1 MHVGLPYTCVS
12 GDSGYLSDTAI
23 TILTLADILQNI
35 CNVSVTLVCMNAEGT
50 KWWPDYEHLHTDH
63 SVIGYSP
70 DLKFDA
76 VVDVQC
82 QMSPTLRRRMTSGTV
97 IGFRYDNCL
106 VNEIQDFTYPRS
118 IFNTHNVRGEVDAV
132 WVWEENVDASQ
143 IPVLEELYGC
153 PVVRM
158 PFIGS
163 RRCMERVNG
172 SDDSCVINPLRFTIV
187 ATNTDSTSSMIVPL
201 VGLNSLP
208 QVDSCHCVGSN
219 TTQETQF
226 YQDNI
231 LKHLHY
237 KSAIQYTD
245 ALQLPTVDDGIYI
258 SHLRFVR
265 FLPHQIHL
273 AWMYGHRLVHNS
285 DVLVNAGIRD
295 GFFPN
300 NSTHDMISA
309 IEQIHDNGMSLDTI
323 RERLVEKVCAVGD
336 KARSVWQKS
345 FKRRIRITFSDMW
358 EGFDPSVNFF
368 VDMIRWMGD
377 WNEVVG
383 EAWTGGGSGRGHVDL
398 HICGPFGFAWKSVPV
413 STPIVFFSGERWEHN
428 AFVES
433 DKRIRLFLTHDPVED
448 ERHIR
453 FPLWITYLNLFGN
466 ETGSSVKQ
474 NPMRAP
480 LDWATTSQGGGNS
493 DSRKHFCA
501 FVVSNPGN
509 QIRNQ
514 AYSYLNQYRHV
525 DSGGQF
531 QNTIGGPIETLYG
544 GGGGGEL
551 AKLAFYRERQFCI
564 AFENSGAPGYVTE
577 KLLHAKMAGCIP
589 IYWGDEMA
597 CTDFDARGF
606 ISMCGKAPNE
616 IVGIVDEL
624 LQDPAQCA
632 YMASIPPLGEKELRA
647 VWERMEHVTAR
658 IRKILGQKVVY
669 KESARNLIKMTE
681 APSVPPVRHAP
692 LYVSFATQRYIPSVL
707 QSLDTLKV
715 IRTRECP
722 GLQYLLYVGD
732 DMTDADTEPI
742 QSIGSWISI
751 RKLPTD
757 VSPAIDTFPDFWALH
772 HFGWRLWILNQ
783 TVNEFTD
790 KLIVYSDTDVQW
802 QRMYDEMFTK
812 AWDTGACFVLDHN
825 LNKHWCSSAMI
836 ESMNV
841 TADELE
847 APQNIGEIVAMRGGH
862 AGACAF
868 FKECYQ
874 LALNPLNL
882 EGRKLIRMLPS
893 GQAVGHRH
901 DQSIMSVMRVRK
913 GGEFG
918 TVDVDVA
925 TCRESLRRTHL
936 TGCPIYHHR
945 GTYTVHKRVLP
956 RTDDVWIIN
965 LNRRADRIQEWAK
978 AYPELANV
986 TQRFQAIDGRELHM
1000 TPAISELFQ
1009 HNDFKWK
1016 RSVVGCALS
1025 HILLWAQLACE
1036 TSAVESYLILEDDMR
1051 FGCEDWAN
1059 ALQDALGALPDDVD
1073 VAMLGGILP
1082 SNRAVYA
1089 DAIASV
1095 NDVWSRITPNTLF
1108 TKSSVP
1114 VFHHCTY
1121 SYYLTKQGAKK
1132 LLRAL
1137 LTGAGGCFTSIDHF
1151 LGFPHSGFVRYV
1163 MTQPIAQCFQE
1174 TDPQYVNSQF
1184 DNFDRVDSFDSDI
1197 WNNNE
1202 VFSQGDRE
1210 SGAIYG
1216 VRQSLYPVMTDVLR
1230 QVSSDIQT
1238 RTLLEPAQY
1247 MQALAEGNEIVFLQT
1262 FSKILENEVTDPATI
1277 RIWQRKNVCCIAEGD
1292 TGINDT
1298 VLAEICGE
1306 DVKIVRVPVVDMER
1320 ACVYAKLF
1328 AVHPAMSIQEI
1339 VERVDV
1345 TGCIPLY
1352 LRAEGDDVFWGQLR
1366 GTLPIME
1373 LRTEGAVQK
1382 FVQILQRDLR
1392 KAEMYRAGLL
1402 QKVRGSGS

>member
-1 MHVGLPYTCVS
+1 
-12 GDSGYLSDTAI
+12 
-23 TILTLADILQNI
+23 
-35 CNVSVTLVCMNAEGT
+35 
-50 KWWPDYEHLHTDH
+50 
-63 SVIGYSP
+63 
-70 DLKFDA
+70 
-76 VVDVQC
+76 
-82 QMSPTLRRRMTSGTV
+82 
-97 IGFRYDNCL
+97 
-106 VNEIQDFTYPRS
+106 
-118 IFNTHNVRGEVDAV
+118 
-132 WVWEENVDASQ
+132 
-143 IPVLEELYGC
+143 
-153 PVVRM
+153 
-158 PFIGS
+158 
-163 RRCMERVNG
+163 
-172 SDDSCVINPLRFTIV
+172 
-187 ATNTDSTSSMIVPL
+187 
-201 VGLNSLP
+201 
-208 QVDSCHCVGSN
+208 
-219 TTQETQF
+219 
-226 YQDNI
+226 
-231 LKHLHY
+231 
-237 KSAIQYTD
+237 
-245 ALQLPTVDDGIYI
+245 
-258 SHLRFVR
+258 
-265 FLPHQIHL
+265 
-273 AWMYGHRLVHNS
+273 
-285 DVLVNAGIRD
+285 
-295 GFFPN
+295 
-300 NSTHDMISA
+300 
-309 IEQIHDNGMSLDTI
+309 
-323 RERLVEKVCAVGD
+323 
-336 KARSVWQKS
+336 
-345 FKRRIRITFSDMW
+345 
-358 EGFDPSVNFF
+358 
-368 VDMIRWMGD
+368 
-377 WNEVVG
+377 
-383 EAWTGGGSGRGHVDL
+383 
-398 HICGPFGFAWKSVPV
+398 
-413 STPIVFFSGERWEHN
+413 
-428 AFVES
+428 
-433 DKRIRLFLTHDPVED
+433 
-448 ERHIR
+448 
-453 FPLWITYLNLFGN
+453 
-466 ETGSSVKQ
+466 
-474 NPMRAP
+474 
-480 LDWATTSQGGGNS
+480 
-493 DSRKHFCA
+493 
-501 FVVSNPGN
+501 
-509 QIRNQ
+509 
-514 AYSYLNQYRHV
+514 
-525 DSGGQF
+525 
-531 QNTIGGPIETLYG
+531 
-544 GGGGGEL
+544 
-551 AKLAFYRERQFCI
+551 
-564 AFENSGAPGYVTE
+564 
-577 KLLHAKMAGCIP
+577 
-589 IYWGDEMA
+589 
-597 CTDFDARGF
+597 
-606 ISMCGKAPNE
+606 
-616 IVGIVDEL
+616 
-624 LQDPAQCA
+624 
-632 YMASIPPLGEKELRA
+632 
-647 VWERMEHVTAR
+647 
-658 IRKILGQKVVY
+658 
-669 KESARNLIKMTE
+669 
-681 APSVPPVRHAP
+681 
-692 LYVSFATQRYIPSVL
+692 
-707 QSLDTLKV
+707 
-715 IRTRECP
+715 
-722 GLQYLLYVGD
+722 
-732 DMTDADTEPI
+732 
-742 QSIGSWISI
+742 
-751 RKLPTD
+751 
-757 VSPAIDTFPDFWALH
+757 
-772 HFGWRLWILNQ
+772 
-783 TVNEFTD
+783 
-790 KLIVYSDTDVQW
+790 
-802 QRMYDEMFTK
+802 
-812 AWDTGACFVLDHN
+812 
-825 LNKHWCSSAMI
+825 
-836 ESMNV
+836 MNV

-847 APQNIGEIVAMRGGH
+847 APQIIGEIVAMRGGH

-945 GTYTVHKRVLP
+945 GTYTIHKRVLP

-1051 FGCEDWAN
+1051 FGCDDWAN

-1082 SNRAVYA
+1082 SNRVVYA

-1292 TGINDT
+1292 TGINDR

-1306 DVKIVRVPVVDMER
+1306 DVKIVRVPVVHMER